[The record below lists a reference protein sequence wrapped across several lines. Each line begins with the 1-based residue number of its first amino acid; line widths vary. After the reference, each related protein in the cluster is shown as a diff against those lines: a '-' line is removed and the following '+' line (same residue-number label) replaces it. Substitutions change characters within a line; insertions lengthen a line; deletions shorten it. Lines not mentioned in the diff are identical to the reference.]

1 MDLDDPFQRKWY
13 IKQVLLH
20 GRAEDLRS
28 LDLDELARLLPELD
42 LPGNIK
48 PLWEDLL
55 RKKGNPKDG
64 PFERPSERN
73 EGRRGILTFV
83 QRDFLRSFSLVPDS
97 EEFYLTGGTALAEF
111 YLGHRFFLDLYFCTP
126 HEGLILPFS
135 RPLEAH
141 LREHGWDV
149 EVVRRFSTFVEGTA
163 GRGKRSVRF
172 ELSLDSPFRF
182 SEPVDTEY
190 GVKVNSYEDIVVDKL
205 LAFYGRTE
213 VRDAVD
219 LYFVLRR
226 EDPGELMEKV
236 EKKDPG
242 FDPYWF
248 AVALRKV
255 EEFPDEVERWPVEM
269 VVDISAREV
278 EEFLYELGTR
288 IATEL
293 L

>member
-1 MDLDDPFQRKWY
+1 
-13 IKQVLLH
+13 
-20 GRAEDLRS
+20 
-28 LDLDELARLLPELD
+28 
-42 LPGNIK
+42 
-48 PLWEDLL
+48 
-55 RKKGNPKDG
+55 
-64 PFERPSERN
+64 
-73 EGRRGILTFV
+73 
-83 QRDFLRSFSLVPDS
+83 
-97 EEFYLTGGTALAEF
+97 
-111 YLGHRFFLDLYFCTP
+111 
-126 HEGLILPFS
+126 
-135 RPLEAH
+135 
-141 LREHGWDV
+141 
-149 EVVRRFSTFVEGTA
+149 VEGTA

-269 VVDISAREV
+269 VVDISAREI